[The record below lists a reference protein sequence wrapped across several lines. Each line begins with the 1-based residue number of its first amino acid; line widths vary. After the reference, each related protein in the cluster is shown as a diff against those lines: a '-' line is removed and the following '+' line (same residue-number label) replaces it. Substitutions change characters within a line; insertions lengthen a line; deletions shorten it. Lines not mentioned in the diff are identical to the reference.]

1 MRIDNNLNGMLAAQM
16 QVNQTAKNVADV
28 AIAVG
33 DPAFKEASQDII
45 NSLVEQIPN
54 VVAYEANAQGIKMQ
68 NEVSDMLL
76 NIKA

>member
-1 MRIDNNLNGMLAAQM
+1 MRIDNNLDGMLAAQM
-16 QVNQTAKNVADV
+16 QVNQVARNIADV
-28 AIAVG
+28 ANTVG
-33 DPAFKEASQDII
+33 DPELQEVSQDLI

-54 VVAYEANAQGIKMQ
+54 VIAYEANAQGIKTQ